1 MHPIP
6 INTPRTK
13 IDAKGNPPARLR
25 MPLIPSAW
33 LIQRPTT
40 TARHRRAARARM
52 IVNGRSR
59 RSFSACFFK
68 ICARHQITPGLG
80 SSGLWSAAIF
90 LISESNSKS
99 LFMGTSETGLLQHFF
114 CSFARTEDHHAHAL
128 FFHAQYSA
136 NFLVAHLLN
145 VCQPEYGAFLC
156 AQPVENGC
164 HIEWQVEFLMD
175 VLGEVAHLPQFL
187 FPLQLPPAVAQQVG
201 CSFIEIT
208 FARQLVQR
216 RRVQHAEVC
225 LLQDFIGMLNA
236 PPL

>member
-128 FFHAQYSA
+128 FFHGEYSP

-145 VCQPEYGAFLC
+145 VRQPEYGALLR
-156 AQPVENGC
+156 AQAVKDRC
-164 HIEWQVEFLMD
+164 HIKRQIEFLVDM
-175 VLGEVAHLPQFL
+175 LAEIAHLPQLL
-187 FPLQLPPAVAQQVG
+187 FALQLAPTVAQ
-201 CSFIEIT
+201 EIRRRLVEIA
-208 FARQLVQR
+208 FPGQLVHGR
-216 RRVQHAEVC
+216 RMQHA
-225 LLQDFIGMLNA
+225 
-236 PPL
+236 